1 MNSQAERKAFMQVNC
16 PQEAT
21 RDMTEESVTRKF
33 SAPIQT
39 YFCFAII
46 SLTIC
51 LLASLGTIVVLV
63 LQRTGS
69 TTEYDGHQGREKCV
83 PWKIS
88 AEALKGLQTMA
99 SEKAAAYLQVLRPI
113 NQSELRWINEGI
125 LYNIHYN
132 HGRLVIQT
140 PGMYF
145 IYCHLHFYIAEC
157 KGGEITIK
165 LEILVNTSV
174 ARSTLL
180 TLCSSQKTFRDK
192 RQDLFVTLLAE
203 LKKGNT
209 IGVQVNE
216 FSYVDVSDFPENN
229 VFGAFKYTGENWR
242 YSLFRTEDEK

>member
-1 MNSQAERKAFMQVNC
+1 M
-16 PQEAT
+16 
-21 RDMTEESVTRKF
+21 
-33 SAPIQT
+33 
-39 YFCFAII
+39 
-46 SLTIC
+46 
-51 LLASLGTIVVLV
+51 
-63 LQRTGS
+63 
-69 TTEYDGHQGREKCV
+69 
-83 PWKIS
+83 
-88 AEALKGLQTMA
+88 
-99 SEKAAAYLQVLRPI
+99 LRPI

-209 IGVQVNE
+209 IGVQVND
-216 FSYVDVSDFPENN
+216 FRYVDVSDFPENN